1 MAKDEQTITLSRPKM
16 KTEDKSISHR
26 YLAPHSDLRFPQKI
40 NVHFPLRGQ
49 LHRLALD
56 VNRRIND
63 KTSTEIDFSAKSFQ
77 VPHVTIYMGFVHDIE
92 ALQMLMEQTREFF
105 GKRTPLRVS
114 VTAPYLKQPR
124 RNWVFIDLVE
134 SEDLIQLKTEFREAA
149 DPYMEPLSW
158 DVVSEPPHITVGY
171 IKSEFDAVARELEQ
185 FVVKNFF
192 WLEAVELSFGGSRGS
207 CLGSIRTFELS
218 TTDK

>member
-1 MAKDEQTITLSRPKM
+1 MIKNAQPFTVSRANM
-16 KTEDKSISHR
+16 KTEDKSILHR

-40 NVHFPLRGQ
+40 NIHFPLRGQ
-49 LHRLALD
+49 LHKLALD
-56 VNRRIND
+56 VNKRIND

-77 VPHVTIYMGFVHDIE
+77 VPHVTIYMGFVHHIE
-92 ALQMLMEQTREFF
+92 NLQMLMQQTREFF
-105 GKRTPLRVS
+105 SKRNPLRVR

-134 SEDLIQLKTEFREAA
+134 SQDFIELKSEFKQAA

-171 IKSEFDAVARELEQ
+171 IKSEFDIVARELEQ
-185 FVVKNFF
+185 FAITDSF
-192 WLEAVELSFGGSRGS
+192 LLDAVELSFGGSRGS

-218 TTDK
+218 ATDK

>member
-1 MAKDEQTITLSRPKM
+1 MGKDEQTMTLSRPKV
-16 KTEDKSISHR
+16 KTEDKSSFHR
-26 YLAPHSDLRFPQKI
+26 YLAPDSDLRFPQKI

-56 VNRRIND
+56 VNKRIND

-77 VPHVTIYMGFVHDIE
+77 VPHVTIYMGFVHHIE
-92 ALQMLMEQTREFF
+92 DLQMLMEKTREFF
-105 GKRTPLRVS
+105 SKRNPLKVS

-134 SEDLIQLKTEFREAA
+134 SDDFIQLKTEFKEAV

-171 IKSEFDAVARELEQ
+171 IKSGFDAVANELEQ
-185 FVVKNFF
+185 FVIKNSF
-192 WLEAVELSFGGSRGS
+192 LLDAVELSFGGSRGS

-218 TTDK
+218 TTVK